1 MSGEL
6 EILLEHLKQPLWHHC
21 HHLAGPVQRVNICA
35 NTSFKSINISEIIRV
50 YSDHDDDD
58 HDEEKLQKGKH
69 LRRHNIS
76 VHVCVCEKLLL
87 WHHRFVF
94 VLTELEKQMKIENL
108 FVTWQQRSAQS
119 NMPISVSLTRFQE
132 LSKDIIKPQ
141 NDVNSKELF
150 INRHL

>member
-1 MSGEL
+1 M
-6 EILLEHLKQPLWHHC
+6 
-21 HHLAGPVQRVNICA
+21 
-35 NTSFKSINISEIIRV
+35 
-50 YSDHDDDD
+50 
-58 HDEEKLQKGKH
+58 QKGKD
-69 LRRHNIS
+69 LRRRNIS
-76 VHVCVCEKLLL
+76 VHVCEKLLL

-150 INRHL
+150 INTHLYLSCGKTYLSLMIEILSFATSSGGTHTHKPGMKVGWVEGA